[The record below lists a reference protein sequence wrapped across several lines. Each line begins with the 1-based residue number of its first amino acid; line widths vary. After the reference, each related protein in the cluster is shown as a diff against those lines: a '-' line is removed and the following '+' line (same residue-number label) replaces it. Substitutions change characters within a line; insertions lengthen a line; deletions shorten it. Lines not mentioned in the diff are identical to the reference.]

1 MTVYLPIQNINIYKM
16 KKIILLSLLSVLI
29 LSCKSNS
36 ATSTKI
42 DSKSQMA
49 IKGEWRVSSVYYP
62 GSEVIKVTSFDLA
75 DSKCFIGSTWKF
87 VSMSNKGNM
96 ALNSSS
102 CTAYSTPIS
111 WFINK
116 EGEFVLK
123 ILDES
128 KAKTVKSGYVL
139 RVANQTGSSFQL
151 IDKINVGGTLTD
163 VVYQFE
169 KLN

>member
-1 MTVYLPIQNINIYKM
+1 M

-49 IKGEWRVSSVYYP
+49 IKGEWKVSSVYYP

-75 DSKCFIGSTWKF
+75 DSKCFVGSTWKF
-87 VSMSNKGNM
+87 VSMSNKGNL
-96 ALNSSS
+96 ALNSPS

-128 KAKTVKSGYVL
+128 KAKTVKTGYVL
-139 RVANQTGSSFQL
+139 KVANQTGSSFQL

>member
-1 MTVYLPIQNINIYKM
+1 M
-16 KKIILLSLLSVLI
+16 KKIILISFLSVLF
-29 LSCKSNS
+29 LSCKSTNS

-42 DSKSQMA
+42 DSQSQTA
-49 IKGEWRVSSVYYP
+49 IKGEWVISSVNYP

-75 DSKCFIGSTWKF
+75 DSKCFIGSKWKF
-87 VSMSNKGNM
+87 VSMSNKGSL
-96 ALNSSS
+96 ALNSPN
-102 CTAYSTPIS
+102 CTAYTTPIT

-123 ILDES
+123 ILDEA

-139 RVANQTGSSFQL
+139 RVANQTEKSFQL
-151 IDKINVGGTLTD
+151 VDQINVAGKMTA
-163 VVYQFE
+163 VVYQFD